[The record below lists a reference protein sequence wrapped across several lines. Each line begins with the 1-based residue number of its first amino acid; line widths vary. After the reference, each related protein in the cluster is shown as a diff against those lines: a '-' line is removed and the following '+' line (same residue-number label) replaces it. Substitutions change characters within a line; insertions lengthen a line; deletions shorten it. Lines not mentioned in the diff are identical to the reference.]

1 MFTSRDII
9 YQLFVGR
16 HPNANVLDHS
26 GHVIDRLA
34 ILPWHK
40 LVDRGISHI
49 YLLGLWDNAG
59 PILVTQEQGV
69 DLSDQSKRTPSIFAI
84 SNHTEINP
92 KLGTLESLRE
102 LISLLHQHQLKTI
115 VDFVPNH
122 TATTHPWVSEHPDYY
137 HHGDSGFVA
146 EFSQD
151 VYKLNYENPETV
163 EAMLEVLLSIAR
175 MDVDG
180 VRVDMAHLV
189 PLSFWQAAIKRVRS
203 EFPHFIFIAE
213 AYANSLFDTTNL
225 DQLKQAGFDLIYHE
239 ALYRNAKKCLT
250 EGESLTYLSEHL
262 KYYLRNTPLKW
273 LNYVSNHDD
282 PSVGK
287 LKEMLTLLLLLPSPL
302 LLFNGSLL
310 GMQQRLAHHTLEL
323 LPSEFDDFAYDST
336 PFDHVLNLR
345 LSVHSVTQLE
355 LSQNTLTLKLKDYQE
370 PLRITF

>member
-9 YQLFVGR
+9 YKLFVGR
-16 HPNANVLDHS
+16 HPDANVLSHPKQVFTALS
-26 GHVIDRLA
+26 TF
-34 ILPWHK
+34 PWHT
-40 LVDRGISHI
+40 LVDRGISYV

-59 PILVTQEQGV
+59 PVLVTQEEGV

-84 SNHTEINP
+84 SNHQQLNP
-92 KLGTLESLRE
+92 NLGTTQDFTN
-102 LISLLHQHQLKTI
+102 LISVMREHRLKTI

-163 EAMLEVLLSIAR
+163 EAMQQVLLNIAR
-175 MDVDG
+175 MGVDG

-189 PLSFWQAAIKRVRS
+189 PLHFWQAAIKRVRS

-213 AYANSLFDTTNL
+213 AYATSLFDTDNL
-225 DQLKQAGFDLIYHE
+225 AQLQGAGFDLIYHE

-250 EGESLTYLSEHL
+250 EHEPLTYLSDHL
-262 KYYLRNTPLKW
+262 NYYLNNKPLTW

-287 LKEMLTLLLLLPSPL
+287 LKELLSLMLLLPSPL
-302 LLFNGSLL
+302 LLYNGSLQ
-310 GMQQRLAHHTLEL
+310 GMEMRLAHHTLEL
-323 LPSEFDDFAYDST
+323 LPRAFDDFAHDST
-336 PFDHVLNLR
+336 PFDHLLNLR
-345 LSVHSVTQLE
+345 LSGHSVVSVTLE
-355 LSQNTLTLKLKDYQE
+355 QDALSLRLKDYPE
-370 PLRITF
+370 PIHINL

>member
-34 ILPWHK
+34 TLPWHK
-40 LVDRGISHI
+40 LVDRGIILI

-59 PILVTQEQGV
+59 PIIVSQEQDV
-69 DLSDQSKRTPSIFAI
+69 DLNDQSKRTPSIFAI
-84 SNHTEINP
+84 SNHTHINP
-92 KLGTLESLRE
+92 LLGTKESLQE
-102 LISLLHQHQLKTI
+102 LISLLRQHKLKTI

-137 HHGDSGFVA
+137 HHGEAGFVA

-151 VYKLNYENPETV
+151 VYKLNYENPKTV

-175 MDVDG
+175 MGVDG

-203 EFPHFIFIAE
+203 EFPQFIFIAE
-213 AYANSLFDTTNL
+213 AYATSLFDTTNL
-225 DQLKQAGFDLIYHE
+225 DQLKNAGFDLIYHE

-250 EGESLTYLSEHL
+250 EGEPLTYLSEHL
-262 KYYLRNTPLKW
+262 NYYLSHSPQTW
-273 LNYVSNHDD
+273 LNYASNHDD

-287 LKEMLTLLLLLPSPL
+287 LTEILTLLLLLPSPL

-310 GMQQRLAHHTLEL
+310 GMHKRLAHHTLEL
-323 LPSEFDDFAYDST
+323 LPSEYDDFASDLT
-336 PFDHVLNLR
+336 PLDHILQLR
-345 LSVHSVTQLE
+345 LAGHSATSITLE
-355 LSQNTLTLKLKDYQE
+355 QNTFTLTLKDYKE
-370 PLRITF
+370 PLHITL

>member
-84 SNHTEINP
+84 SNHAEINP

-175 MDVDG
+175 MGVDG

-213 AYANSLFDTTNL
+213 AYANSLFDTTNM

-239 ALYRNAKKCLT
+239 ALYRNAKKCFT

-262 KYYLRNTPLKW
+262 KYYLSNTPLKW
-273 LNYVSNHDD
+273 LNYASNHDD

-345 LSVHSVTQLE
+345 LSGHSVTQLE
-355 LSQNTLTLKLKDYQE
+355 LSQNTLTLKLKDYHE